1 MHAAAMRI
9 EGHIPDSG
17 SLKDKRKVVRP
28 FIEGLRRTAS
38 LSVSEV
44 AHHDS
49 WQRTA
54 VGVAIVA
61 PDAAALQQLI
71 ERVRR
76 YVDEQLELGVV
87 DVKVAY
93 LETPDG

>member
-1 MHAAAMRI
+1 MHAAAMWI
-9 EGHIPDSG
+9 EFHIPDSG

-28 FIEGLRRTAS
+28 FIEGLRRLAS

-49 WQRTA
+49 WQRSA

-61 PDAAALQQLI
+61 PDAVALEHLI

-76 YVDEQLELGVV
+76 YVDEQLEFGVV
-87 DVKVAY
+87 DVKLAY

>member
-9 EGHIPDSG
+9 ECHIPDSG
-17 SLKDKRKVVRP
+17 SLKDKRKVLRP
-28 FIEGLRRTAS
+28 FIEGLRRLAS

-61 PDAAALQQLI
+61 PDAVALEQLI

-93 LETPDG
+93 FEASDG